1 MKQPPMMM
9 MLIPDQVMKAL
20 KGPNDDTSAEGEPV
34 EEGSGKGEA
43 EMGDMED
50 EMGKGKG
57 MMHGKC
63 PVCGR

>member
-20 KGPNDDTSAEGEPV
+20 KGADDASSEGEPI
-34 EEGSGKGEA
+34 EEPSSGEGEA
-43 EMGDMED
+43 EMGGMED
-50 EMGKGKG
+50 KMGKGKG

>member
-9 MLIPDQVMKAL
+9 MLIPDQVMKAI
-20 KGPNDDTSAEGEPV
+20 KGPDDDTSAEGEPV
-34 EEGSGKGEA
+34 EEGSGEGE
-43 EMGDMED
+43 MEG